1 MIQAPI
7 QSPIQSPMNK
17 IHKHIFSLAAALVL
31 LAVGTGFFLS
41 QRGSGSFVFAADNN
55 DVEVDFESA
64 PLFNQ
69 DNMLPGD
76 TLVGRWFTVTNNS
89 TDTDYPLH
97 LVINKT
103 GGDDRTPVD
112 FANVLSIEI
121 KKDGGD
127 IVYDD
132 TLKKL
137 FDKVDDNDGID
148 ENDGFSLETTL
159 APGDSQKFFISVEFT
174 ESAGNEYQDKEVIWE
189 AILGFV
195 GTVVVADD
203 EDVLSAVIGPPGS
216 ILGIATGADLIYSVL
231 GSLAAL
237 STGLYLRRRSSKED
251 YS

>member
-1 MIQAPI
+1 M
-7 QSPIQSPMNK
+7 MNK
-17 IHKHIFSLAAALVL
+17 IHKHIFSLALTLVL

-41 QRGSGSFVFAADNN
+41 RQSSGSFVFAADND

-64 PLFNQ
+64 PLFDQ

-76 TLVGRWFTVTNNS
+76 ELIGRYFTVTNNS
-89 TDTDYPLH
+89 PDEDYPLH

-103 GGDDRTPVD
+103 GGDNRTPVD
-112 FANVLSIEI
+112 FASVWSIKI

-127 IVYDD
+127 VVYDD

-137 FDKVDDNDGID
+137 FDKVNDDGVID

-159 APGDSQKFFISVEFT
+159 APGESQKFYISAEFT
-174 ESAGNEYQDKEVIWE
+174 ESAGNEYQNKEVIWE

-195 GTVVVADD
+195 ATVVVADD
-203 EDVLSAVIGPPGS
+203 ENVLSAVIGPLGS
-216 ILGIATGADLIYSVL
+216 VLGIATGANLIFNVM

-237 STGLYLRRRSSKED
+237 STGLLLRRSSKT
-251 YS
+251 